1 MVNCILFISSRK
13 QEVVNFLGE
22 LGFQQSDDCHKKAFD
37 LQYGCCI
44 LVTTCLVHLWKEGTG
59 CSFFLL
65 DRRNSSLVLT
75 ICHRRGIVV
84 WLHPGFFLME
94 KISFSDHVLGFL
106 FLQAQMRA
114 AAKARQRSDAELGME
129 DFL

>member
-1 MVNCILFISSRK
+1 MAAPSVF
-13 QEVVNFLGE
+13 V
-22 LGFQQSDDCHKKAFD
+22 
-37 LQYGCCI
+37 
-44 LVTTCLVHLWKEGTG
+44 
-59 CSFFLL
+59 
-65 DRRNSSLVLT
+65 
-75 ICHRRGIVV
+75 
-84 WLHPGFFLME
+84 ME

>member
-1 MVNCILFISSRK
+1 MS
-13 QEVVNFLGE
+13 
-22 LGFQQSDDCHKKAFD
+22 
-37 LQYGCCI
+37 
-44 LVTTCLVHLWKEGTG
+44 
-59 CSFFLL
+59 CSFLEGRNRLQFFSFGQEKQFFGG
-65 DRRNSSLVLT
+65 DRLSQERHCNMAAPSVF
-75 ICHRRGIVV
+75 V
-84 WLHPGFFLME
+84 ME